1 MPEEVPGRSESLFS
15 IIPREEDLS
24 FFLSR
29 LARFCLGS
37 EEVMLELV
45 AAMKLLLA
53 TLRIGVGS
61 ARRIFW
67 LVGMAL
73 VGGNGFWEPPP
84 ITLICDGGIHGAR
97 RWILPRIC

>member
-1 MPEEVPGRSESLFS
+1 MMPEEVAGRSKSLFS
-15 IIPREEDLS
+15 IMPSEEDLS

-29 LARFCLGS
+29 LARFCLGR

-53 TLRIGVGS
+53 TLRMGVGR
-61 ARRIFW
+61 ALRIFW

-73 VGGNGFWEPPP
+73 VGGRGF
-84 ITLICDGGIHGAR
+84 
-97 RWILPRIC
+97 